1 MQRMWWLVPVSL
13 SLGMAHA
20 QSYLFSFF
28 DPPGSTYTYVSDM
41 NNSGQI
47 LGTYQDS
54 GGLR

>member
-1 MQRMWWLVPVSL
+1 MQRMWLLVPVSL

-28 DPPGSTYTYVSDM
+28 DPPGSAYTYVSGM